1 MDGEREGVDRE
12 GEGEDMI
19 RFGTLKNPVFFLE
32 HWGLFTLGFI
42 HFTKTEVRDY
52 FIFLFFLSRVD
63 SDRLRLNKKIIERAK
78 ALSEGRFSLG

>member
-1 MDGEREGVDRE
+1 MATWDAGLSQLPGVDGEGEGVDGEREGVDGER
-12 GEGEDMI
+12 EGEDMI

-52 FIFLFFLSRVD
+52 FILLFF
-63 SDRLRLNKKIIERAK
+63 
-78 ALSEGRFSLG
+78 SLKG